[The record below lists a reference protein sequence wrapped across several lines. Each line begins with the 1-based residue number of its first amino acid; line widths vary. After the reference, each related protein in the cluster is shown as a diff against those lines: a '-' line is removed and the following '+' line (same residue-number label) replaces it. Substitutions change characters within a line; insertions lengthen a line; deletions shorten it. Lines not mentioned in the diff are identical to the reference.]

1 MHPTP
6 ASPAATEAL
15 SATPEGGVASTLGSL
30 VGAAEESVRKLSA
43 VLARTEQARSEL
55 AEAAASL
62 EQHLRRGDQLL
73 SALRV
78 GTDEAR
84 SAGPSEPEPAERRAG
99 GGPGR
104 PDAAAL
110 KSQLMHLTAEAESL
124 EAARAVA
131 EAADRAKSCFLAA
144 MSREL
149 RTPVDGLARMIEL
162 LQQTDLDQEQ
172 KRYLHTAN
180 YSVSALLSLLDSVLS
195 VSKLDAGVPELRSTD
210 FDLRQTL
217 DRTVESVVPAAR
229 QKGLR
234 LTCHIPPEVP
244 ALVRGEPGRLRLVTV
259 YAIHRAIQL
268 AQQGEIA
275 VRAAVEK
282 TTPNATTIRFT
293 VHHADT
299 EVSAEEIE
307 RAFATHAQI
316 DGAPLDGTGGTG
328 LGLAIAR
335 QLVELMGGRIGID
348 ANTPKGFTIW
358 FVLPLDNYLKPAD
371 DRREHGRLPQEL
383 LQSSIGPVLNLS
395 MGGMRVQ
402 CSKPP
407 KGRIDVELLDL
418 EEPVKLQADVMW
430 VRRLGFRKFEVGLNF
445 PSVPAATAKQLT
457 RISLNH
463 RLRRLLGIG

>member
-1 MHPTP
+1 MHGT
-6 ASPAATEAL
+6 
-15 SATPEGGVASTLGSL
+15 SATPPVSDAASAASEGGLASTLGSL

-43 VLARTEQARSEL
+43 VLARTEPAKSDL
-55 AEAAASL
+55 TEAAAAL
-62 EQHLRRGDQLL
+62 EKSLRRGDHVIA
-73 SALRV
+73 ALRAGAAEV
-78 GTDEAR
+78 RSSAPESAAPGEAG
-84 SAGPSEPEPAERRAG
+84 APE
-99 GGPGR
+99 R
-104 PDAAAL
+104 PDAAVL
-110 KSQLMHLTAEAESL
+110 RSQLMQLTAETESL

-162 LQQTDLDQEQ
+162 LQQTDLDHEQ

-180 YSVSALLSLLDSVLS
+180 YSVSALLTLLDSVLS

-210 FDLRQTL
+210 FDLRRLL
-217 DRTVESVVPAAR
+217 DGTVQSIVPAAR

-234 LTCHIPPEVP
+234 LTCHIPMEVP
-244 ALVRGEPGRLRLVTV
+244 TLVRGEPGRLRLVLV
-259 YAIHRAIQL
+259 YSIHRAIQF
-268 AQQGEIA
+268 AVQGEIA

-282 TTPNATTIRFT
+282 ATQGTTTIRFT

-299 EVSAEEIE
+299 EISCEELE
-307 RAFATHAQI
+307 RAFASHAQI
-316 DGAPLDGTGGTG
+316 DGAPLDAAGGSG
-328 LGLAIAR
+328 LGLAISR

-348 ANTPKGFTIW
+348 PNTPMGFTIW
-358 FVLPLDNYLKPAD
+358 FVLPLDNYVKAAD

-383 LQSSIGPVLNLS
+383 LQSSLGPVYNLS
-395 MGGMRVQ
+395 MGGMRVR

-407 KGRIDVELLDL
+407 KGKSEIEVELLDL
-418 EEPVKLQADVMW
+418 EEPVRLRAVVMW
-430 VRRLGFRKFEVGLNF
+430 VRRLGFRKFDVGLGF
-445 PSVPAATAKQLT
+445 PNVPAATAKQLT